1 VRAALLVAHHYPPHV
16 GGLELVVQRQA
27 QSLAANGYQV
37 VVLTSRLDSAQQ
49 EDEARA
55 GIEVIRI
62 SCSHLL
68 ERLFFIPFPLFS
80 PRLVCAAWRQLRR
93 ADIVHIH
100 DVFYLSSWVVA
111 ALAFIARKPI
121 LLTQHVAMVEH
132 PSPLVMWAQRLVY
145 ATVGRWIFARA
156 RIIFVYN
163 ENVRAFLRGRGVPD
177 HRVVS
182 LANGIDTGLF
192 RPAGPDERR
201 SIRRRFSLPQDR
213 PLVLFVGRL
222 VEKKGFH
229 ILLDAR
235 DPGFELVFVGPGT
248 LPARARAHGVYW
260 LGPLDQAQT
269 AELYRAC
276 DLFAFPAVGEVFT
289 LAMQEAMASGLPVLT
304 TDDPAYADSMVSDCI
319 VLCPRHADSLKVA
332 INRLLADP
340 GRLGGLGCRSREVAV
355 RHFDWHSN
363 FSPLLNAYSD
373 VLRRQ
378 ERAHLP
384 GPEERT

>member
-1 VRAALLVAHHYPPHV
+1 MV
-16 GGLELVVQRQA
+16 E
-27 QSLAANGYQV
+27 NGYRV
-37 VVLTSRLDSAQQ
+37 VVLTSRLDSAQE
-49 EDEARA
+49 EDETRT

-68 ERLFFIPFPLFS
+68 ESLFFIPFPLFS
-80 PRLVCAAWRQLRR
+80 PRLISEAWRQLKRV
-93 ADIVHIH
+93 DIVHIH

-132 PSPLVMWAQRLVY
+132 SSTLVMWAQRLVY
-145 ATVGRWIFARA
+145 ATAGRWIFARA
-156 RIIFVYN
+156 RSIFVYN
-163 ENVRAFLRGRGVPD
+163 ENVRAFLRARGVPD
-177 HRVVS
+177 HRVLS

-192 RPAGPDERR
+192 RPAGPEERC
-201 SIRRRFSLPQDR
+201 SIRSRFGLPQDR

-235 DPGFELVFVGPGT
+235 DQGFDLVFVGPGT
-248 LPARARAHGVYW
+248 IPERGRTDGVHW

-304 TDDPAYADSMVSDCI
+304 TDDPAYAGSMVSDYI
-319 VLCPRHADSLKVA
+319 VLCRRHADCFKVA
-332 INRLLADP
+332 INGLLADR
-340 GRLGGLGCRSREVAV
+340 GRLNGLSSRSRDLAV
-355 RHFDWHSN
+355 RHFDWRLN
-363 FSPLLNAYSD
+363 FSRLMNAYSD
-373 VLRRQ
+373 VLCRQ
-378 ERAHLP
+378 S
-384 GPEERT
+384 